1 MKKTKKLEHWKIIAA
16 YLVIYDVIA
25 VNASYLFGLLLRF
38 DLHYSAIPK
47 EDLSAFFKFAPF
59 YTVFCLVIFCVLK
72 LYNSLWRFA
81 SFSELNRILAANVI
95 AFLFHI
101 TGMTIFCRALA
112 RFWVFLMAVA
122 SR

>member
-1 MKKTKKLEHWKIIAA
+1 MKEEHHTMKKTKKLEHWKIIAA
-16 YLVIYDVIA
+16 YLVIYDIIA

-59 YTVFCLVIFCVLK
+59 YTVFCLVIFYVLK

-81 SFSELNRILAANVI
+81 SFSELNHILVANVI

-101 TGMTIFCRALA
+101 TGQCHL
-112 RFWVFLMAVA
+112 VKLQG
-122 SR
+122 